1 MDVLCSD
8 KELVNLYNK
17 ASKVH
22 SLQLEQ
28 ARLSATVQ
36 MHESDNKA
44 GVDKTRIES
53 DNKAGVDKTRI
64 NAAVQVRESDNKV
77 QVHESDNKA
86 GVDKTRI
93 NAAVQVRESDNKVQV
108 HESDNKAGVDKTKIN
123 AVVQVHES
131 DNKADVDKTKINA
144 VVQVRESDNKAGVD
158 KTKINANAAV
168 QMNRS
173 DNKAGVAKAKID
185 ANTASNN
192 TARTNTMMTLKVIL
206 AKLSKGVVSDKSN
219 IEENSMTVAN
229 ANRRGLPHRPKRGC
243 ENDLCKSCNSVTL
256 INDWSQGDRVCTK
269 CGVVHLAH
277 LMMH

>member
-44 GVDKTRIES
+44 GVDKTRI
-53 DNKAGVDKTRI
+53 

-77 QVHESDNKA
+77 QVH
-86 GVDKTRI
+86 
-93 NAAVQVRESDNKVQV
+93 
-108 HESDNKAGVDKTKIN
+108 
-123 AVVQVHES
+123 
-131 DNKADVDKTKINA
+131 
-144 VVQVRESDNKAGVD
+144 ESDNKAGVD

-243 ENDLCKSCNSVTL
+243 ENDLCKSCNLATL
-256 INDWSQGDRVCTK
+256 INDWSQGDRVCTN
-269 CGVVHLAH
+269 CGVVDLAH

>member
-44 GVDKTRIES
+44 GVDKT
-53 DNKAGVDKTRI
+53 KI
-64 NAAVQVRESDNKV
+64 NAVV

-93 NAAVQVRESDNKVQV
+93 NAAVQVRESDNK
-108 HESDNKAGVDKTKIN
+108 
-123 AVVQVHES
+123 VQVHES

-243 ENDLCKSCNSVTL
+243 ENDLCKSCNLATL
-256 INDWSQGDRVCTK
+256 INDWSQGDRVCTN
-269 CGVVHLAH
+269 CGVVDLAH

>member
-64 NAAVQVRESDNKV
+64 NAAVQVRESDNK
-77 QVHESDNKA
+77 
-86 GVDKTRI
+86 
-93 NAAVQVRESDNKVQV
+93 
-108 HESDNKAGVDKTKIN
+108 
-123 AVVQVHES
+123 VQVHES

-243 ENDLCKSCNSVTL
+243 ENDLCKSCNLATL
-256 INDWSQGDRVCTK
+256 INDWSQGDRVCTN
-269 CGVVHLAH
+269 CGVVDLAH

>member
-1 MDVLCSD
+1 M
-8 KELVNLYNK
+8 
-17 ASKVH
+17 H

-36 MHESDNKA
+36 MH
-44 GVDKTRIES
+44 
-53 DNKAGVDKTRI
+53 
-64 NAAVQVRESDNKV
+64 
-77 QVHESDNKA
+77 
-86 GVDKTRI
+86 
-93 NAAVQVRESDNKVQV
+93 
-108 HESDNKAGVDKTKIN
+108 
-123 AVVQVHES
+123 
-131 DNKADVDKTKINA
+131 
-144 VVQVRESDNKAGVD
+144 ESDNKAGVD

-243 ENDLCKSCNSVTL
+243 ENDLCKSCNLATL
-256 INDWSQGDRVCTK
+256 INDWSQGDRVCTN
-269 CGVVHLAH
+269 CGVVDLAH